1 VCINYAFDG
10 KLSNNAA
17 QREQPL
23 PHPDHHSA
31 EYYIGQPPYWYS
43 PNGFPRNHIADRN
56 EENENSSDGEALR
69 AAIAALPR
77 LAPMPKRMP
86 KARAHPF
93 YQVGGSSSSSTAPV
107 IVIDAPTAVAPPT
120 QTRPAPPPAHSSSH
134 QRPNGSPIPP
144 WRQPVQLRPPPPP
157 PSRELTVQEL
167 WRMNSHSIQ
176 MQQLMTWGGFIA
188 NCLAFHQ
195 SHLPVPAAPSTGEVV
210 PLNTTG
216 LTNVSFPLTPFVDL
230 QHMIPPTLPA
240 ATTPASTLPAP
251 HTLPAATTRA
261 STPPTPHPAQ
271 TAPTP
276 EQALPEPEPEVCYE
290 DEETLRSLLLGYAS
304 SMPAAPVIP
313 RPPKGSPPASI
324 ISPPTQPTREPEGP
338 HAVRSQSTTPL
349 CSDDERE
356 ASEAAARAAA
366 ALQAHT
372 SSGRRRRT
380 LSNRGSRNSGSSSAG
395 LHDDE
400 WRMRLRMGIDD
411 ALHRPTIRPRP
422 AKAVNCARMHAP
434 RLYHAC
440 ACHPQIKMR
449 MYHVQRDIYI
459 YIYIY

>member
-1 VCINYAFDG
+1 MCINYAFDG

-176 MQQLMTWGGFIA
+176 MEQLMTWGGFIA

-230 QHMIPPTLPA
+230 QHMIPPILPA

-251 HTLPAATTRA
+251 HTLPAATDRA

-324 ISPPTQPTREPEGP
+324 ISPPTQPTREPEGT

-349 CSDDERE
+349 DSSDDECRHHIDR
-356 ASEAAARAAA
+356 AS
-366 ALQAHT
+366 LIQAFCV
-372 SSGRRRRT
+372 
-380 LSNRGSRNSGSSSAG
+380 GSVRSSSSSSS
-395 LHDDE
+395 HDGE
-400 WRMRLRMGIDD
+400 CRNK
-411 ALHRPTIRPRP
+411 PTTRPRP
-422 AKAVNCARMHAP
+422 AKAFNCARMHAP

-459 YIYIY
+459 YVYIYIYIYIYK